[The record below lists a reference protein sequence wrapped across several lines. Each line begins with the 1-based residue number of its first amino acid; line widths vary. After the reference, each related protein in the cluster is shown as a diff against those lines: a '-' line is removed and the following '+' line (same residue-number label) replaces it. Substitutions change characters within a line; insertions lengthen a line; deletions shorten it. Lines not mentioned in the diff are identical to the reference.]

1 MPAQQDFQHRLKS
14 IERLLGEID
23 RDAEPNLRGAVQQ
36 LLRLVMD
43 LHGAGMERMLELIRQ
58 SGDGGAGLIEKLSGD
73 ELVESLLVLHGLHP
87 QSLEVRI
94 DRALDKARVR
104 LRAYQ
109 GEVELIGIQDGAVR
123 LRLRANGQG
132 CGSTA
137 EALKEMV
144 ENAVYQVA
152 PDIVSLAIEGTS
164 EKQGFVPI
172 EMLQDALILHAEKGA
187 L

>member
-1 MPAQQDFQHRLKS
+1 MPAQPEFQQRLKS

-23 RDAEPNLRGAVQQ
+23 HDAEPNLRSAVQQ

-43 LHGAGMERMLELIRQ
+43 LHGGGLERMLELISQ
-58 SGDGGAGLIEKLSGD
+58 AGDVGAGLIEKLTTD

-87 QSLEVRI
+87 LSLEVRI
-94 DRALDKARVR
+94 DRALDKARGR
-104 LRAYQ
+104 LRPHRAELQ
-109 GEVELIGIQDGAVR
+109 LIGVQEGAVR
-123 LRLRANGQG
+123 LRLLANGHG

-137 EALKEMV
+137 EALKEIV
-144 ENAVYQVA
+144 ENAVYQAA
-152 PDIVSLAIEGTS
+152 PDIVSLVIEDAA

-172 EMLQDALILHAEKGA
+172 EMLQRAPILRVEKGA